1 MSRIGKLPIV
11 IPDGVNIEYNNSE
24 INIKGPKGNL
34 NLKLRPEI
42 KLEKKDNQ
50 LIVARINESKSVKSL
65 HGLFRVL
72 INNMVIGV
80 TNGYQKKLEIV
91 GTGYR
96 ANVQGK
102 KLTLN
107 LGYSYPYEFD
117 IPEGINIVVDN
128 NTNIFISGINK
139 ELVGETAAVIRK
151 MRPPEPYKGKGI
163 KYSTEIIK
171 KKAGKSGK

>member
-1 MSRIGKLPIV
+1 VSRIGKLPIV
-11 IPDGVNIEYNNSE
+11 IPEGVNIEYNDSQ
-24 INIKGPKGNL
+24 INVKGPKGNL

-42 KLEKKDNQ
+42 KLEKKENQ
-50 LIVARINESKSVKSL
+50 INVIRNNDTKVVKSL

-80 TNGYQKKLEIV
+80 TKGYQKKLEIV

-102 KLTLN
+102 KLILN

-117 IPEGINIVVDN
+117 IPVPYDTSTSYMLKLLDN
-128 NTNIFISGINK
+128 NNCIISGNTT
-139 ELVGETAAVIRK
+139 V
-151 MRPPEPYKGKGI
+151 
-163 KYSTEIIK
+163 
-171 KKAGKSGK
+171 